1 MPPVPEANALIVV
14 PAVTFVPEMALPT
27 YNAPLDAD
35 VMVRIV
41 PEIEPM
47 PEKLPAMVIGPV
59 DMAFL
64 LDVMLYAMVTV
75 CSFS

>member
-1 MPPVPEANALIVV
+1 MPMPPVPEANALIVV
-14 PAVTFVPEMALPT
+14 PAVTFVPEMVLPT

-47 PEKLPAMVIGPV
+47 PVKPPTSVMGPV

-64 LDVMLYAMVTV
+64 PEVTL
-75 CSFS
+75 